1 MNKKLWIILVIL
13 VVLLIVGVGIF
24 LIIQNSGEENISTN
38 EIQPEEE
45 ISDEQMRQTIVTLYY
60 KNKETKKLMPEGR
73 IVDAKSLLS
82 DPYATIIKLLMEEPK
97 NTGLQKTIPEGTNL
111 LKVEL
116 KSDILYIDFSKEFV
130 DNQEKGLE
138 AENLSI
144 YSIVNTL
151 TELNEVSGV
160 KILIDGQE
168 NKSFSDNE
176 INFKDVFVRSEEQIS
191 K

>member
-24 LIIQNSGEENISTN
+24 LIIQNSGEENFSTN

-97 NTGLQKTIPEGTNL
+97 NTKIPN
-111 LKVEL
+111 
-116 KSDILYIDFSKEFV
+116 S
-130 DNQEKGLE
+130 
-138 AENLSI
+138 
-144 YSIVNTL
+144 
-151 TELNEVSGV
+151 
-160 KILIDGQE
+160 
-168 NKSFSDNE
+168 SFS
-176 INFKDVFVRSEEQIS
+176 VVSASTIS
-191 K
+191 S